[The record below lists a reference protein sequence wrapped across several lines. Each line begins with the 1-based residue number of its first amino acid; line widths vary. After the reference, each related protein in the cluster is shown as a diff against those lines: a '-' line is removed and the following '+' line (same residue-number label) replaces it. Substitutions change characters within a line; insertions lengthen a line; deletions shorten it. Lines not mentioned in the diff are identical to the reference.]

1 MKPIKVAVVGDYD
14 PVFPP
19 QATLGAALRH
29 AAALLDIEVTEV
41 WIPTETL
48 AKPDASKMLQDF
60 DGVFGGPGDVHELE
74 GALQGIR
81 FARENNKPYF
91 GTCAGFQY
99 AAIEFARNVLGI
111 AEATSAEFDPSA
123 PRLILTPLACNIA
136 GEKMTVNIQPRSLAY
151 NLYGNNVAVEEYFCH
166 FGINPMYRD
175 AFIEAGMQISGTDQN
190 GEPRIF
196 ELPTHP
202 FFLASLF
209 VPQTSS
215 TPAKPHPLIGGFL
228 AVCAKLPVKK
238 IG

>member
-19 QATLGAALRH
+19 QATLGVALRH
-29 AAALLDIEVTEV
+29 AAAVLDLEVTET

-48 AKPDASKMLQDF
+48 AKPNASAMLQDF
-60 DGVFGGPGDVHELE
+60 DGIFGGPGDVQELE
-74 GALQGIR
+74 GTLQGIR
-81 FARENNKPYF
+81 FARENHKPYF

-99 AAIEFARNVLGI
+99 AVIEFARNVLWI
-111 AEATSAEFDPSA
+111 ADATSAEFDPSA

-136 GEKMTVNIQPRSLAY
+136 GEKMTVNIQPNSLAHD
-151 NLYGNNVAVEEYFCH
+151 LYSNNVAVEEYFCH
-166 FGINPMYRD
+166 FGMNPMYRD
-175 AFIEAGMQISGTDQN
+175 ALIEAGMQISGTDQD
-190 GEPRIF
+190 GEPRIL

-215 TPAKPHPLIGGFL
+215 TPSKPHPLISGFL
-228 AVCAKLPVKK
+228 AVCAKLLVKT
-238 IG
+238 G

>member
-1 MKPIKVAVVGDYD
+1 MRSIKVAVVGDYD

-29 AAALLDIEVTEV
+29 AAIALDLEVAET

-48 AKPDASKMLQDF
+48 ARSNSSEILRDF
-60 DGVFGGPGDVHELE
+60 DGIFGGPGDVHELE
-74 GALQGIR
+74 GTLQGIR

-99 AAIEFARNVLGI
+99 AVIEFARNVLGI
-111 AEATSAEFDPSA
+111 ADATSAEFDPSA
-123 PRLILTPLACNIA
+123 PQLMLTPLACNIA
-136 GEKMTVNIQPRSLAY
+136 GEKMTVNIQPNSLAH
-151 NLYGNNVAVEEYFCH
+151 NLYGSNVAVEEYFCH
-166 FGINPMYRD
+166 FGINSVYRD
-175 AFIEAGMQISGTDQN
+175 AFVDAGMRISGTDQDN
-190 GEPRIF
+190 EPRIF

-215 TPAKPHPLIGGFL
+215 TPAKPHPLVSGFL
-228 AVCAKLPVKK
+228 AVCAKLPVKT
-238 IG
+238 G

>member
-1 MKPIKVAVVGDYD
+1 MKSIKVAVVGDYD
-14 PVFPP
+14 PQFPP

-29 AAALLDIEVTEV
+29 AASVLDLKVTET

-48 AKPDASKMLQDF
+48 AEHNVSAILQGF
-60 DGVFGGPGDVHELE
+60 DGIFGGPGDVHELE
-74 GALQGIR
+74 GTLRGIR

-99 AAIEFARNVLGI
+99 AVIEFARNVLGI
-111 AEATSAEFDPSA
+111 LDATSAEFDPSA
-123 PRLILTPLACNIA
+123 PELILTPLVCNIA
-136 GEKMTVNIQPRSLAY
+136 GEKMTVNIQPESFAHD
-151 NLYGNNVAVEEYFCH
+151 LYKSNTAVEEYFCH
-166 FGINPMYRD
+166 FGINSAYRS
-175 AFIEAGMQISGTDQN
+175 ALIEAGMQISGTDQD

-215 TPAKPHPLIGGFL
+215 TPAKPHPLINGFL
-228 AVCAKLPVKK
+228 SVCAKLLVRA
-238 IG
+238 G